1 MSSITDD
8 LRPLDEQAF
17 GARVEPHRR
26 ELHVHCY
33 RLLGSFEEAED
44 LVQEAFLR
52 AWRRRETYEGR
63 ASVRAWLYRIATNA
77 CLDALDKRPRR
88 PSASGEVAWLQPYPD
103 ELLEQLPDRREGP
116 EDVALAKE
124 TVELAFIAAIQ
135 HLAPLPRAVLVL
147 RDVLGCS
154 AKETA
159 RLLETTEASVNSALQ
174 RARAGLRESLPE
186 DREAWQHAAEPT
198 AAERELLARYVECS
212 ERADAEGLAALMHED
227 VRFSMPPTPG
237 VWTGRSTVVQGWI
250 DGGFGSEAFG
260 SMRCVVTRAN
270 GQPAVAG
277 YVRKPGDAA
286 YEPLA
291 IDVLR
296 VQDGVV
302 TEIVTFDGAV
312 FEHFDLPAT
321 LSAAVGTT
329 MNAPA
334 SITITP
340 VFVADLSVEGERM
353 PVYVH
358 VIDHPDARVLVDTG
372 MTELHPA
379 MADMDPR
386 LQPLSEQDFDL
397 AGIDIVVNTHLHADH
412 CGGNHL
418 FAGKPIYVQRR
429 ELDDARSKDDY
440 TIREWVEAPGVQ
452 YVPVDGE
459 HELLPGL
466 RLVPAPGHTPGMQM
480 VVVET
485 GGRPVI
491 VGGDVA
497 VWFGEFDEPPTEGRQ
512 RVLALDPE
520 LVWLTHEREPW
531 RPAHRL
537 RHHAGAL

>member
-1 MSSITDD
+1 M
-8 LRPLDEQAF
+8 
-17 GARVEPHRR
+17 
-26 ELHVHCY
+26 
-33 RLLGSFEEAED
+33 
-44 LVQEAFLR
+44 
-52 AWRRRETYEGR
+52 
-63 ASVRAWLYRIATNA
+63 
-77 CLDALDKRPRR
+77 
-88 PSASGEVAWLQPYPD
+88 
-103 ELLEQLPDRREGP
+103 
-116 EDVALAKE
+116 
-124 TVELAFIAAIQ
+124 
-135 HLAPLPRAVLVL
+135 
-147 RDVLGCS
+147 
-154 AKETA
+154 
-159 RLLETTEASVNSALQ
+159 
-174 RARAGLRESLPE
+174 
-186 DREAWQHAAEPT
+186 
-198 AAERELLARYVECS
+198 
-212 ERADAEGLAALMHED
+212 
-227 VRFSMPPTPG
+227 
-237 VWTGRSTVVQGWI
+237 QGWI

-277 YVRKPGDAA
+277 YVRQPGDAA
-286 YEPLA
+286 YKPLA

-312 FEHFDLPAT
+312 FEHFDLPGHAQR
-321 LSAAVGTT
+321 GGRYT
-329 MNAPA
+329 MNAPT

-372 MTELHPA
+372 MTKLHPA

-440 TIREWVEAPGVQ
+440 TIGEWVEAPGVQ

-531 RPAHRL
+531 RPRT
-537 RHHAGAL
+537 AGRGC